1 MTILNCECGN
11 EIFIMDETEA
21 TAWQCE
27 QCGQWY
33 DFFGVKVPTRHL
45 CSRKVASS
53 CQLECRRGFV
63 RQYRIIEQERF
74 ASKFCVLTRRRAKA
88 RYTKF
93 PQSAAAAR
101 TKPAQGAAAARTELA
116 QGSRSFNCAV
126 LP

>member
-33 DFFGVKVPTRHL
+33 DFFGVKGARPGI
-45 CSRKVASS
+45 CAAEKVASS

-63 RQYRIIEQERF
+63 RQ
-74 ASKFCVLTRRRAKA
+74 
-88 RYTKF
+88 
-93 PQSAAAAR
+93 SAAAAGR
-101 TKPAQGAAAARTELA
+101 NSRKEL
-116 QGSRSFNCAV
+116 
-126 LP
+126 LL